1 MNSSLFLRPYFEL
14 QYHRLHR
21 WMLDAGL
28 PVWLGYVL
36 GSVLFVFG
44 SFLLFQKTEYAAVI
58 YTLIA
63 VQLCLALG
71 EVNRTTFLK
80 IHYSESLYLWLRR
93 VENSLVAFPF
103 ALFLL
108 AKGYPLFAVMVGGAA
123 FLLASLAFRQ
133 RWSWVL
139 PTPFSRRP
147 FEFSMGFRG
156 TWHLILLAYFLVGM
170 AVWVGNFN
178 LGIAALLFLFL
189 VFSGYYTW
197 QEPIIYVWY
206 HRGTPINF
214 LQRKAVEAWMHA
226 TVGVIPLVAAL
237 VFVFPEKGIIVLLA
251 LLLGYVLVGT
261 MLLAKYAA
269 YPASIGLKQGILI
282 ALGLYPPILLLLVA
296 IYFYRV
302 AKKQL
307 NIHL

>member
-1 MNSSLFLRPYFEL
+1 MSISFFLRPYFEM
-14 QYHRLHR
+14 QRNRLHR
-21 WMLDAGL
+21 CMLDAGL
-28 PVWLGYVL
+28 PIWMGYGLGVVLFVL
-36 GSVLFVFG
+36 GSFW
-44 SFLLFQKTEYAAVI
+44 LFQKTEYAAVI
-58 YTLIA
+58 YTLMS
-63 VQLCLALG
+63 VQICLALG

-80 IHYSESLYLWLRR
+80 IHYKEDLYLWLRR
-93 VENSLVAFPF
+93 MENSLVALPF

-108 AKGYPLFAVMVGGAA
+108 AKGYPLFAFIVWGAA
-123 FLLASLAFRQ
+123 LLLASLAFRQ

-147 FEFSMGFRG
+147 FEFSVGFRG
-156 TWHLILLAYFLVGM
+156 TWQLILLAYFLVGM

-189 VFSGYYTW
+189 IFSGYYTW

-206 HRGTPINF
+206 HQGTAIEF
-214 LQRKAVEAWMHA
+214 LKRKAVEAWMHA

-237 VFVFPEKGIIVLLA
+237 VFVFPEKAVMVLLA

-269 YPASIGLKQGILI
+269 YPSSIGLKQGILM
-282 ALGLYPPILLLLVA
+282 ALGVYPPVLLLLVA
-296 IYFYRV
+296 IYFYKV
-302 AKKQL
+302 AKKRL